1 MNMSLDKKTLII
13 IPTYNENENIKKI
26 ISIIRE
32 VKNKTENI
40 IEILV
45 VDDSSPDGTS
55 STVQEIQLQESKNAK
70 TLHLITR
77 EGKKG
82 LSSAYCDGF
91 RWAIDNNYDYVIQM
105 DADLSHDPNDVIKF
119 LKEINEYDIIIGSR
133 YKTGINVVN
142 WPLRR
147 LFLSYFA
154 NVYARI
160 FTGMKIKDLTSGF
173 KCMKVNAL
181 KNIDINNI
189 KSEGYSFQ
197 IEVNF
202 LFHNKNYRMYEL
214 PIIFHD
220 RTVGQS
226 KMSKKIILEAI
237 FRVPMFRIKKIFG
250 IK

>member
-1 MNMSLDKKTLII
+1 MNMNLNKKILVI
-13 IPTYNENENIKKI
+13 IPTYNENENIEKV
-26 ISIIRE
+26 ISIVKGLRE
-32 VKNKTENI
+32 KIENHLHLEVLI
-40 IEILV
+40 I
-45 VDDSSPDGTS
+45 DDSSPDGTGL
-55 STVQEIQLQESKNAK
+55 TVKRMQSDDQA
-70 TLHLITR
+70 LHLITR
-77 EGKKG
+77 EGKQG
-82 LSSAYCDGF
+82 LASAYCKGF
-91 RWAIDNNYDYVIQM
+91 EWAIVNNYDYIIQM
-105 DADLSHDPNDVIKF
+105 DADLSHNPNDILRF
-119 LKEINEYDIIIGSR
+119 LNKMNNYDLIVGSR

-142 WPLRR
+142 WPLSR

-173 KCMKVNAL
+173 KCIKVEAL

-202 LFHNKNYRMYEL
+202 LFYNQNFSIYEM

-220 RTVGQS
+220 RTVGKS
-226 KMSKKIILEAI
+226 KMSKKIILEAV
-237 FRVPMFRIKKIFG
+237 FRVPIFGIKKIFN